1 MKQNV
6 ANTTNTANTAN
17 RLLAQLTG
25 EKKKIVLVF
34 CLIALMA
41 FMWVRVLKRQ
51 SPDAAQ
57 ASLMTQKENLT
68 DQPPI
73 KSGVKISFIELPKV
87 TGRNDVIARD
97 FFDSDGWRGFIKDRE
112 AKNLFGYKEVSVTS
126 NDGRQEVLIKIV
138 GKLKLEAVEL
148 GENPRAFINSRLLS
162 VGDKLHL
169 KDGLDSYECEVVR
182 IEKDLVLIKCAEAEI
197 TLRLTPIVE
206 VID

>member
-6 ANTTNTANTAN
+6 ANTANKAN
-17 RLLAQLTG
+17 GFLAQLTG
-25 EKKKIVLVF
+25 EKKKIVLAF
-34 CLIALMA
+34 CLIALMV
-41 FMWVRVLKRQ
+41 FMWLRVLKR
-51 SPDAAQ
+51 PRPALGGAAQ
-57 ASLMTQKENLT
+57 VSLMTRKENLN

-73 KSGVKISFIELPKV
+73 TSGVKISFIELPKV

-97 FFDSDGWRGFIKDRE
+97 FFDSDGWRGIIYDRE
-112 AKNLFGYKEVSVTS
+112 EKNLVGYKEVSVTS
-126 NDGRQEVLIKIV
+126 NYDRQEVLLKIA
-138 GKLKLEAVEL
+138 GKLKLEAIEL

-169 KDGLDSYECEVVR
+169 KDGLDCYECEVVR
-182 IEKDLVLIKCAEAEI
+182 IEQGLVLIKCAEVEI